1 MTDELSWEARERAG
15 SEWATA
21 TNHRLF
27 REIVTDTVTDRDFER
42 YLRIEFAFIDT
53 AAVAL
58 GAAVRVAPTMADRV
72 VLAAGLNDL
81 LTSQVAFFEIALGDD
96 RSTIVPVAAKPLHVL
111 FREVADRQSFADML
125 AAMLGAEWL
134 YMTWCAPTAERPSS
148 RATIRAWTEL
158 HTSPAFTSHAAWLRS
173 RLDAVSA
180 GLTATERER
189 AADVFRRALAAEISF
204 HDAVYE
210 E

>member
-1 MTDELSWEARERAG
+1 MTVDLSWEIRERADP
-15 SEWATA
+15 EWMAA

-27 REIVTDTVTDRDFER
+27 REIIADTVTDSHFER

-58 GAAVRVAPTMADRV
+58 GAAVRAAPGMADRV
-72 VLAAGLNDL
+72 VLAAGLYDL
-81 LTSQVAFFEIALGDD
+81 LTSQVVFFEDALGED
-96 RSTIVPVAAKPLHVL
+96 RSTIVPASSQPLHDL
-111 FREVADRQSFADML
+111 FNEVADGQSFADML

-134 YMTWCAPTAERPSS
+134 YKTWCASTTERPST

-180 GLTATERER
+180 GLSSVKRER
-189 AADVFRRALAAEISF
+189 VADVFRRALAAEVSF